1 MRKKVFALNIEER
14 NSAID
19 GHVSRNSE
27 KYRTLHFPMGFGL
40 ILGALKLTDKYDLA
54 VLDNYVGELTFD
66 DILQEVE
73 LNSPDYILLTG
84 FLGNY
89 QYRFIKR
96 AIAAIKTA
104 SPSSK
109 IIIGGPMASCIPEL
123 LMEKTQLDFVVAG
136 EGEDTIVDLLEHLD
150 NDVAITSCPGIVFRA
165 ENGTVI
171 KNTPRLRMKDL
182 GKYPTPPYE
191 LFNTDAY
198 AKYVK
203 TSNRCWEISTS
214 RGCYAKCTYCRLTF
228 GQKIS
233 FRPFDHLFEEM
244 TTIIERYGITRFSFV
259 DDNFLNSPR
268 QVLEF
273 IEQLR
278 QYKHPVQFRFQ
289 GRADR
294 LSPDLAKGLRE
305 VGCFDVSMG
314 LESGSEIILEEMDKR
329 MDIEKAKTNIAGVL
343 AEGVSIHATFIVG
356 MPAESFETIESTL
369 NFIRDTGLP
378 YVAAG
383 ILTPFPDTRLYD
395 LAKARELIMDDDR
408 YCEELGPVYEIPYI
422 NFTRYSDEQ
431 LLNWQAQIDSLSTS
445 SVFVADSGFN
455 REAT

>member
-14 NSAID
+14 NKFID
-19 GHVSRNSE
+19 GRTSRNSA

-40 ILGALKLTDKYDLA
+40 ILGALKATEKYDLS
-54 VLDNYVGELTFD
+54 VLDNYVGDLTFN

-73 LNSPDYILLTG
+73 LNIPNYILLTG

-89 QYRFIKR
+89 QYRFMKQ
-96 AIAAIKTA
+96 AIATIKNA
-104 SPSSK
+104 SPTSK
-109 IIIGGPMASCIPEL
+109 VIIGGPMASCIPEL
-123 LMEKTQLDFVVAG
+123 LMEKTELDFVVAG
-136 EGEDTIVDLLEHLD
+136 EGEDTIVDLLDHLD
-150 NDVAITSCPGIVFRA
+150 YGKEILSCPGIVHRA
-165 ENGTVI
+165 GNGTIVR
-171 KNTPRLRMKDL
+171 NSPRLRMKDL

-191 LFNTDAY
+191 LFNTNAY

-233 FRPFDHLFEEM
+233 FRPFEHLFEEM
-244 TTIIERYGITRFSFV
+244 TTIIEQYGINRFNFV

-278 QYKHPVQFRFQ
+278 CYKYPIQFRFQ

-294 LSPDLAKGLRE
+294 LSPDLAKGLSE

-329 MDIEKAKTNIAGVL
+329 MDLEKAKKNIAGVL

-356 MPAESFETIESTL
+356 MPSESFETIETTL
-369 NFIRDTGLP
+369 NFIRDAGLP

-395 LAKARELIMDDDR
+395 LAKEKGLIPDDDK
-408 YCEELGPVYEIPYI
+408 YCEELGPVYEIPYV
-422 NFTRYSDEQ
+422 NLTQHSDEQ
-431 LLNWQAQIDSLSTS
+431 LLRWQSQIDSLSQS
-445 SVFVADSGFN
+445 SNFVADSGFQ
-455 REAT
+455 RA